1 MRRSASTTTM
11 EELTRRLG
19 DEASPSDAR
28 DAKLERI
35 EAKTACRLSPPPPPG
50 RMKTVAPQFK

>member
-1 MRRSASTTTM
+1 M